1 MTIQQL
7 VNRNESAFL
16 ANVLNNEYFIYLNSK
31 LPVIVISM
39 LCSSALEKNNKQ
51 SVFFNGLGLFYRLA
65 ILILNRKMLF
75 TKKPS
80 VMPRPTTKNKRGY
93 YISNVNTAI
102 SRAILKNENLVTR
115 FSRLNLTLK
124 IVAISNS
131 WLLADEL
138 KNRLHQTLTWPKKPT
153 SYSAYFY
160 PNITNGVIC

>member
-16 ANVLNNEYFIYLNSK
+16 ANVLNKEYFIYLNCK

-51 SVFFNGLGLFYRLA
+51 SVFFNGLGLFYRLV

-102 SRAILKNENLVTR
+102 SRAILNNANLLTR
-115 FSRLNLTLK
+115 FSWLSLTLK
-124 IVAISNS
+124 IVATSDS
-131 WLLADEL
+131 WLSAYKL
-138 KNRLHQTLTWPKKPT
+138 KNRVHQTLTWTQKPISNST
-153 SYSAYFY
+153 CFY
-160 PNITNGVIC
+160 PKVTNGVMC